1 MDIWIMH
8 IYKKKK
14 FHNLSSILHPPY
26 LVGHPRNAQLAA
38 EHAPFAA
45 GGAAHGVLQVLAVA
59 LAIGLLDVLHV
70 EGVPVEAHEA
80 RDEQFAAQRVL
91 AGGGDGVLQEEGVA
105 DGAVNDAVE
114 DVCQEFA
121 LDFN

>member
-1 MDIWIMH
+1 M
-8 IYKKKK
+8 
-14 FHNLSSILHPPY
+14 
-26 LVGHPRNAQLAA
+26 
-38 EHAPFAA
+38 
-45 GGAAHGVLQVLAVA
+45 
-59 LAIGLLDVLHV
+59 
-70 EGVPVEAHEA
+70 EAHEA

>member
-1 MDIWIMH
+1 MGNT
-8 IYKKKK
+8 YKKKD
-14 FHNLSSILHPPY
+14 FHNLSSILHPSY

-80 RDEQFAAQRVL
+80 RD
-91 AGGGDGVLQEEGVA
+91 
-105 DGAVNDAVE
+105 
-114 DVCQEFA
+114 
-121 LDFN
+121 